1 MAALH
6 CEHNNDTVKWKE
18 DNCVSEIV
26 TEEDIHET
34 TNLISEIKGCEESIY
49 QEKLESGS
57 VKFESYKKYV
67 KFGGGLIMF
76 TAICLAVGVV
86 QFSKSGMKKLENNWI
101 ITEQKII
108 NYTNYNTTG
117 NENYINAIKQRSQ
130 MIYLFPVALGMVS
143 IITFLKGA
151 LHYLLARKASINFHT
166 LLMEK
171 VLNASMEFF
180 SDHYLG
186 HILNRFSED
195 LLYIDERVPY
205 SLYLGL
211 EAIAEMAGIIILM
224 GTVNMTFLMAS
235 FAFCIL
241 PLVTSIF
248 CLKIGRALKRLEIST
263 RCSLLGHINAT
274 TEGLPTIRS
283 ARVENILIQE
293 FDRHQDLYTSAS
305 YLYLCWFRALGYIV
319 DICFVIFTTGII
331 IILLFNEDDISAAHV
346 GFVLSQASLF
356 KRSLDVGFRRITK
369 LETEMTAVE
378 RILDYTKQKLEPK
391 SGTVVDGWPQRE
403 GIKFSNVY
411 FSYSSADNNV
421 LLNLNFIIEP
431 HKTVAIVGRTGAGKS
446 SIISTILRLRKF
458 QGNIS
463 VDGVD
468 ITTLPLDN
476 LRSNISVISQD
487 PVLFTGTVR
496 ENIDLSGKYQDD
508 EIWNALRTVNL
519 EMLFP
524 DLNYR
529 ISSVDVN
536 LSLGQKQLFCL
547 ARAIVRKNKIIIM
560 DEVTANVD
568 QGAEA
573 MIHKIVREEFS
584 QCTVIMITHK
594 LDYVLECDKVMVLD
608 KGRIVE
614 FDCPSVLLNN
624 KNGLFY
630 SMFSKVA

>member
-1 MAALH
+1 
-6 CEHNNDTVKWKE
+6 
-18 DNCVSEIV
+18 
-26 TEEDIHET
+26 
-34 TNLISEIKGCEESIY
+34 
-49 QEKLESGS
+49 
-57 VKFESYKKYV
+57 
-67 KFGGGLIMF
+67 
-76 TAICLAVGVV
+76 
-86 QFSKSGMKKLENNWI
+86 
-101 ITEQKII
+101 
-108 NYTNYNTTG
+108 
-117 NENYINAIKQRSQ
+117 
-130 MIYLFPVALGMVS
+130 
-143 IITFLKGA
+143 
-151 LHYLLARKASINFHT
+151 
-166 LLMEK
+166 
-171 VLNASMEFF
+171 
-180 SDHYLG
+180 
-186 HILNRFSED
+186 
-195 LLYIDERVPY
+195 
-205 SLYLGL
+205 
-211 EAIAEMAGIIILM
+211 
-224 GTVNMTFLMAS
+224 
-235 FAFCIL
+235 
-241 PLVTSIF
+241 
-248 CLKIGRALKRLEIST
+248 
-263 RCSLLGHINAT
+263 
-274 TEGLPTIRS
+274 
-283 ARVENILIQE
+283 
-293 FDRHQDLYTSAS
+293 
-305 YLYLCWFRALGYIV
+305 
-319 DICFVIFTTGII
+319 
-331 IILLFNEDDISAAHV
+331 
-346 GFVLSQASLF
+346 
-356 KRSLDVGFRRITK
+356 
-369 LETEMTAVE
+369 MTAVE

-421 LLNLNFIIEP
+421 LLNLNLTIEP

-463 VDGVD
+463 IDGVD

-487 PVLFTGTVR
+487 SVLFTGTVR

-573 MIHKIVREEFS
+573 MIYKIVREEFS

-630 SMFSKVA
+630 SMFNKAT

>member
-1 MAALH
+1 
-6 CEHNNDTVKWKE
+6 
-18 DNCVSEIV
+18 
-26 TEEDIHET
+26 
-34 TNLISEIKGCEESIY
+34 
-49 QEKLESGS
+49 
-57 VKFESYKKYV
+57 
-67 KFGGGLIMF
+67 
-76 TAICLAVGVV
+76 
-86 QFSKSGMKKLENNWI
+86 
-101 ITEQKII
+101 
-108 NYTNYNTTG
+108 
-117 NENYINAIKQRSQ
+117 
-130 MIYLFPVALGMVS
+130 
-143 IITFLKGA
+143 
-151 LHYLLARKASINFHT
+151 
-166 LLMEK
+166 
-171 VLNASMEFF
+171 MEFF

-211 EAIAEMAGIIILM
+211 EAIAEMVGIIILM
-224 GTVNMTFLMAS
+224 GTVNGTFLMAS
-235 FAFCIL
+235 LAFCIL

-263 RCSLLGHINAT
+263 RCSLLGLINAT
-274 TEGLPTIRS
+274 AEGLPTIRS

-305 YLYLCWFRALGYIV
+305 YLYLCWFRALSYIV
-319 DICFVIFTTGII
+319 DICFVIFTTGVI
-331 IILLFNEDDISAAHV
+331 IILLLNDDDISAAHV

-391 SGTVVDGWPQRE
+391 SGTVMDGWPQRE

-421 LLNLNFIIEP
+421 LLNLNFTIGP

-446 SIISTILRLRKF
+446 SIISTILRLHKF

-463 VDGVD
+463 IDGVD

-487 PVLFTGTVR
+487 LVLFTGTVR

-508 EIWNALRTVNL
+508 DIWNALRTVNL

-560 DEVTANVD
+560 DEVTANLD

-584 QCTVIMITHK
+584 QCTVIMITHWII
-594 LDYVLECDKVMVLD
+594 Y
-608 KGRIVE
+608 
-614 FDCPSVLLNN
+614 LNVT
-624 KNGLFY
+624 K
-630 SMFSKVA
+630 